1 MSTPKLYEK
10 DAVNSR
16 SLGELVQR
24 QDAGDDATNS
34 SCSSRAADN
43 TAHRSCAFAMST
55 PLADQGL

>member
-34 SCSSRAADN
+34 LTDYYILVHYYKLNRLLHKKYTYS
-43 TAHRSCAFAMST
+43 
-55 PLADQGL
+55 